1 MSDAVRSFKPQ
12 GPLRPY
18 FDQHAE
24 DQQLEE
30 ERRRRRRSGGD
41 ADMEVVNGWS
51 GMDVLRS
58 AQIVRGTKR
67 TNPRDED
74 EGSLSEG
81 EDTDVD
87 EDVVNKDLPS
97 RPPFG
102 VHTSSSSSSSLLH
115 PLAGSNATAWTNHN
129 SPIPINA
136 NRSGYGVPNSQLFG
150 GAERAPLRPT
160 KSLPARVFGGGD
172 MMDGVEESTGM
183 HDGFDVSEWANRTDF

>member
-1 MSDAVRSFKPQ
+1 
-12 GPLRPY
+12 
-18 FDQHAE
+18 
-24 DQQLEE
+24 
-30 ERRRRRRSGGD
+30 
-41 ADMEVVNGWS
+41 MEVVTGWPD
-51 GMDVLRS
+51 MDVLPS

-102 VHTSSSSSSSLLH
+102 VHASFSSSSSSLLH
-115 PLAGSNATAWTNHN
+115 PLAGSNATAWPDHN

-136 NRSGYGVPNSQLFG
+136 NKSRYGVPNSQLFG
-150 GAERAPLRPT
+150 EARRAPLRPT

-183 HDGFDVSEWANRTDF
+183 QDGFDVSEWANRTDF